1 MTPLS
6 EKCRNR
12 WPSILPQL
20 GIATS
25 FLTGRQTPCPIC
37 GGRDRFRFDDKDGR
51 GTYYCNQCGAGDGV
65 ELLKKFHKVDFKR
78 VVAMI
83 EPFIDAA
90 PVVQKREL
98 DADARIAALRSIWAQ
113 SEPALLTNDAG
124 RYLVSR
130 GIEPP
135 FSDALRFVPRLK
147 VTGESVPYLAAMIA
161 VVRDPTGKAITM
173 HRTYL
178 QDGEKARITSPR
190 RMMPGDL
197 PKGSYIALSPPA
209 RVMGV
214 AEGIE
219 TAIRASYRFN
229 VPCWALISADNM
241 RGFVPP
247 PECKGLR
254 IFGDNDTKF
263 GGQAAAYDLAHRLAT
278 RPNPIDVRVEI
289 PDHIGTDWADAA

>member
-65 ELLKKFHKVDFKR
+65 ELLKKFHKLDFKR
-78 VVAMI
+78 VVAMV
-83 EPFIDAA
+83 EPLIDTA
-90 PVVQKREL
+90 PVAKKREM
-98 DADARIAALRSIWAQ
+98 DADARLRALRTIWAQ
-113 SEPALLTNDAG
+113 SQPVSLENEAG

-161 VVRDPTGKAITM
+161 VVRDPAGKAITM

-178 QDGEKARITSPR
+178 QDGVKAQIASPR

-197 PKGSYIALSPPA
+197 PRGSYIALSEPA
-209 RVMGV
+209 RIMGI

-219 TAIRASYRFN
+219 TAICASRRFN
-229 VPCWALISADNM
+229 VPCWAVISADNM